1 MNFQSTIYVE
11 NSNNINFIHNATIRL
26 GAKILDKIF
35 DPPKILK
42 KKKKKWYPSTIWE
55 IFGLTV
61 TANMNQI
68 STPGMSWRNLRL
80 MLAI

>member
-11 NSNNINFIHNATIRL
+11 NSNNINFIHYATIML

-42 KKKKKWYPSTIWE
+42 KKKK
-55 IFGLTV
+55 G
-61 TANMNQI
+61 I
-68 STPGMSWRNLRL
+68 SIYYLRDFR
-80 MLAI
+80 AYSYS

>member
-11 NSNNINFIHNATIRL
+11 NSNNINFIHYATIML

-42 KKKKKWYPSTIWE
+42 KKKKRDIHLLFERFS
-55 IFGLTV
+55 GLQLQLT
-61 TANMNQI
+61 
-68 STPGMSWRNLRL
+68 
-80 MLAI
+80 